1 MAEIK
6 KKFYEKLENFGP
18 TKQNSI
24 TVSRADY
31 DLMMHRILQLQED
44 KAIRKDERDYRI
56 INRFEVLEVN
66 IEGQNIRK
74 LVKKGTQLRYVSH
87 EVRILGYF
95 YLTYILLKFF

>member
-44 KAIRKDERDYRI
+44 KAIRKDE
-56 INRFEVLEVN
+56 
-66 IEGQNIRK
+66 
-74 LVKKGTQLRYVSH
+74 
-87 EVRILGYF
+87 
-95 YLTYILLKFF
+95 